1 MKSVG
6 EVEKIL
12 KDFKNDIKQNYRAE
26 VVGIFGSFARG
37 EQKSDSDIDILV
49 KFHKDATLFDFMRL
63 SMFLQEK
70 LGIDVDI
77 VPQDAIRE
85 ELRERIVKEA
95 IFI

>member
-12 KDFKNDIKQNYRAE
+12 KDFKNDIKQNFRAE

-37 EQKSDSDIDILV
+37 EQKSDSDVDILV
-49 KFHKDATLFDFMRL
+49 KFHKDATLFDYMRL

-77 VPQDAIRE
+77 VPQDTIRE

>member
-1 MKSVG
+1 MKSV
-6 EVEKIL
+6 EEIEEIL
-12 KDFKNDIKQNYRAE
+12 KSFKNDIKRNYKAE
-26 VVGIFGSFARG
+26 IVGIFGSFARG
-37 EQKSDSDIDILV
+37 EQKSDSDVDILV
-49 KFHKDATLFDFMRL
+49 KFYKNATLFDYMRL

-77 VPQDAIRE
+77 VPQDTIRE

>member
-1 MKSVG
+1 MKSV
-6 EVEKIL
+6 EEIEEIL
-12 KDFKNDIKQNYRAE
+12 KSFKNDIKRNYKAE

-37 EQKSDSDIDILV
+37 EQKSDSDVDILV
-49 KFHKDATLFDFMRL
+49 EFYKDATLFDYMRL

-77 VPQDAIRE
+77 VPQDTIRE

>member
-1 MKSVG
+1 MKSV
-6 EVEKIL
+6 EEIEEIL
-12 KDFKNDIKQNYRAE
+12 KSFKNDIKRNYKAE

-37 EQKSDSDIDILV
+37 EQKSDSDVDILV
-49 KFHKDATLFDFMRL
+49 KFYKDATLFDYMRL

-77 VPQDAIRE
+77 VPQDTIRE

>member
-1 MKSVG
+1 MKSVR

-12 KDFKNDIKQNYRAE
+12 KNFKNDIKQNYKAE

-37 EQKSDSDIDILV
+37 EQKSDSDVDILV

-70 LGIDVDI
+70 IGIDVDI

>member
-1 MKSVG
+1 MKSV
-6 EVEKIL
+6 EEIEEIL
-12 KDFKNDIKQNYRAE
+12 KSFKNDIKQNYKVE

-37 EQKSDSDIDILV
+37 EQKSDSDVDILV
-49 KFHKDATLFDFMRL
+49 EFYKDATLFDYMRL

-77 VPQDAIRE
+77 VPQDTIRE

-95 IFI
+95 MFI